1 MNYMKNIDQK
11 QDTHYIPDM
20 LFFDF
25 RVDFVKLA
33 LDNKPVN
40 LGQGFPD
47 DLIPEYAINAL
58 KDVAT
63 EPVITHHQY
72 SRGFVSILGYLR
84 IVV

>member
-1 MNYMKNIDQK
+1 
-11 QDTHYIPDM
+11 M
-20 LFFDF
+20 LLCHF

-47 DLIPEYAINAL
+47 DLIPEYASNAL

-72 SRGFVSILGYLR
+72 SRGFVSIF
-84 IVV
+84 